1 MSIWDLVAWFFWS
14 FVFISYLM
22 VVFTIIGDIFRD
34 SSLNGWLKAVWI
46 IFLVFLPFLTSLV
59 YLIARGQGMAERRGE
74 QLAELRAAQTAY
86 IRETAGSSSP
96 ADDIT
101 KARGLLDSGV
111 ITQSEFET
119 LKAKALAS

>member
-1 MSIWDLVAWFFWS
+1 MDIWNLVGWFFWS

-34 SSLNGWLKAVWI
+34 SSLNGWLKALWI

-59 YLIARGQGMAERRGE
+59 YLIVRGAGMAERRAE
-74 QLAELRAAQTAY
+74 QMNEVRASQAAY

-101 KARGLLDSGV
+101 KARGLLDAGV
-111 ITQSEFET
+111 ITSTEFDV
-119 LKAKALAS
+119 LKAKALA

>member
-34 SSLNGWLKAVWI
+34 SSLNGWLKAVWV

-59 YLIARGQGMAERRGE
+59 YLIARGQGMAQRRGE
-74 QLAELRAAQTAY
+74 QIAELHAAQTAY

-111 ITQSEFET
+111 ITSAEFET

>member
-1 MSIWDLVAWFFWS
+1 MSIWDLVAWFFWA

-34 SSLNGWLKAVWI
+34 SALNGWLKAVWI
-46 IFLVFLPFLTSLV
+46 IFLVFLPLLTSLV
-59 YLIARGQGMAERRGE
+59 YLIARGQGMAQRRGE
-74 QLAELRAAQTAY
+74 QIAELQAAQTAY
-86 IRETAGSSSP
+86 IRETAGSSP

-111 ITQSEFET
+111 ITQAEFET

>member
-59 YLIARGQGMAERRGE
+59 YLIVRGQGMAERRGE

>member
-34 SSLNGWLKAVWI
+34 SSLNGWVKAVWI

>member
-34 SSLNGWLKAVWI
+34 SSLNGWLKAVWV

-59 YLIARGQGMAERRGE
+59 YLIARGQGMAQRRGE
-74 QLAELRAAQTAY
+74 QIAELQAAQTAY
-86 IRETAGSSSP
+86 IRETAGSSP

-111 ITQSEFET
+111 ITQAEFET

>member
-59 YLIARGQGMAERRGE
+59 YLIARGQGMAQRRGA
-74 QLAELRAAQTAY
+74 QFAELQAAQTAY
-86 IRETAGSSSP
+86 IRETAGSSP

-111 ITQSEFET
+111 ITQAEFET

>member
-14 FVFISYLM
+14 FVSISYLM
-22 VVFTIIGDIFRD
+22 VVFTIIGDLFRD

-59 YLIARGQGMAERRGE
+59 YLIARGQGMAQRRGE
-74 QLAELRAAQTAY
+74 QIAGLQAAQAAY
-86 IRETAGSSSP
+86 IRETAGSSP
-96 ADDIT
+96 ADDIA

-111 ITQSEFET
+111 ITQAEFET

>member
-1 MSIWDLVAWFFWS
+1 MSIWDLVAWFFWA

-59 YLIARGQGMAERRGE
+59 YLIARGQGMAQRRGE
-74 QLAELRAAQTAY
+74 QIAELQSAQTAY
-86 IRETAGSSSP
+86 IRETAGSSP

-111 ITQSEFET
+111 ITQAEFET

>member
-1 MSIWDLVAWFFWS
+1 MSIWDLMAWFFWA
-14 FVFISYLM
+14 FVFVSYLM

-59 YLIARGQGMAERRGE
+59 YLIARGQGMAQRRGE
-74 QLAELRAAQTAY
+74 QIAELQAAQTAY
-86 IRETAGSSSP
+86 IRETAGSSP

-111 ITQSEFET
+111 ITQAEFET

>member
-1 MSIWDLVAWFFWS
+1 MSIWDLVAWFFWA

-59 YLIARGQGMAERRGE
+59 YLIARGQGMAQRRGE
-74 QLAELRAAQTAY
+74 QIAELQAAQTAY
-86 IRETAGSSSP
+86 IRETAGSSP

-111 ITQSEFET
+111 ITQTEFET

>member
-59 YLIARGQGMAERRGE
+59 YLIARGQGMAQRRGE
-74 QLAELRAAQTAY
+74 QIAELRAAQTAY
-86 IRETAGSSSP
+86 IRETAGSSP

-111 ITQSEFET
+111 ITQAEFET

>member
-34 SSLNGWLKAVWI
+34 SSLNGWLKAAWI
-46 IFLVFLPFLTSLV
+46 IFLVFLPFLTALV
-59 YLIARGQGMAERRGE
+59 YLIARGQGMAQRRGE
-74 QLAELRAAQTAY
+74 QIAELQAAQTAY
-86 IRETAGSSSP
+86 IRETAGSSP

-111 ITQSEFET
+111 ITQAEFET

>member
-34 SSLNGWLKAVWI
+34 SSLNGWLKAVWVV
-46 IFLVFLPFLTSLV
+46 FLVFLPFLTALV
-59 YLIARGQGMAERRGE
+59 YLIARGQGMAQRRAE
-74 QLAELRAAQTAY
+74 QIAELQAAQTAY
-86 IRETAGSSSP
+86 IRETAGSSP

-111 ITQSEFET
+111 ITQAEFET

>member
-34 SSLNGWLKAVWI
+34 SSLNGWLKAVWV
-46 IFLVFLPFLTSLV
+46 IFLVFLPFLTALV
-59 YLIARGQGMAERRGE
+59 YLIARGQGMAQRRGE
-74 QLAELRAAQTAY
+74 QIAELQAAQTAY
-86 IRETAGSSSP
+86 IRETAGSSP

-111 ITQSEFET
+111 ITQAEFET

>member
-1 MSIWDLVAWFFWS
+1 MDIWNLVGWFFWS

-34 SSLNGWLKAVWI
+34 SSLNGWLKALWI

-59 YLIARGQGMAERRGE
+59 YLIVRGAGMAERRAE
-74 QLAELRAAQTAY
+74 QMNEVRASQAAY

-101 KARGLLDSGV
+101 KARGLLDAGV
-111 ITQSEFET
+111 ITSTEFDV
-119 LKAKALAS
+119 LKAKALV

>member
-34 SSLNGWLKAVWI
+34 SSLNGWLKAAWI
-46 IFLVFLPFLTSLV
+46 IFLVFLPFLTALV
-59 YLIARGQGMAERRGE
+59 YLIARGQGMAQRRGE
-74 QLAELRAAQTAY
+74 QIAELQAAQTAY
-86 IRETAGSSSP
+86 VRETAGSSP

-111 ITQSEFET
+111 ITQAEFET

>member
-1 MSIWDLVAWFFWS
+1 MSIWDLVAWFFWA

-59 YLIARGQGMAERRGE
+59 YLIARGQGMAQRRGE
-74 QLAELRAAQTAY
+74 QIAELQAAQTAY
-86 IRETAGSSSP
+86 IRETAGSSP

-101 KARGLLDSGV
+101 KARSLLDSGV
-111 ITQSEFET
+111 ITQAEFET

>member
-1 MSIWDLVAWFFWS
+1 MDIWNLVGWFFWS

-34 SSLNGWLKAVWI
+34 SSLNGWLKALWI

-59 YLIARGQGMAERRGE
+59 YLIARGAGMAERRGE
-74 QLAELRAAQTAY
+74 QMNAMRASQEAY

-101 KARGLLDSGV
+101 KARGLLDAGV
-111 ITQSEFET
+111 ITSAEFDV
-119 LKAKALAS
+119 LKAKALA

>member
-1 MSIWDLVAWFFWS
+1 MSIWDLVAWFFWA

-59 YLIARGQGMAERRGE
+59 YLIARGQGMAQRRGE
-74 QLAELRAAQTAY
+74 QIAELQAAQTAY
-86 IRETAGSSSP
+86 IRETAGSSP

-111 ITQSEFET
+111 ITQAEFET

>member
-1 MSIWDLVAWFFWS
+1 
-14 FVFISYLM
+14 M

-59 YLIARGQGMAERRGE
+59 YLIARGQGMAQRRGE
-74 QLAELRAAQTAY
+74 QIAELQAAQTAY
-86 IRETAGSSSP
+86 IRETAGSSP

-111 ITQSEFET
+111 ITQAEFET

>member
-1 MSIWDLVAWFFWS
+1 MSIWDLVAWFFWA

-59 YLIARGQGMAERRGE
+59 YLIARGQGMAQRRGE
-74 QLAELRAAQTAY
+74 QIAELQAAQTTY
-86 IRETAGSSSP
+86 IRETAGSSP

-111 ITQSEFET
+111 ITQAEFET

>member
-34 SSLNGWLKAVWI
+34 SSLNGWLKAVWV
-46 IFLVFLPFLTSLV
+46 IFLVFLPFLTALV
-59 YLIARGQGMAERRGE
+59 YLIARGQGMAQRRGE
-74 QLAELRAAQTAY
+74 QIAELQAAQTAY
-86 IRETAGSSSP
+86 IRETAGSSP

-101 KARGLLDSGV
+101 KAHGLLDSGV
-111 ITQSEFET
+111 ITQAEFET

>member
-1 MSIWDLVAWFFWS
+1 MDIWNLVGWFFWS

-34 SSLNGWLKAVWI
+34 SSLSGWLKALWI

-59 YLIARGQGMAERRGE
+59 YLIVRGAGMAERRAE
-74 QLAELRAAQTAY
+74 QMNEVRASQAAY

-101 KARGLLDSGV
+101 KARGLLDAGV
-111 ITQSEFET
+111 ITSTEFDV
-119 LKAKALAS
+119 LKAKALA

>member
-1 MSIWDLVAWFFWS
+1 MSIWDLVAWFFWA

-59 YLIARGQGMAERRGE
+59 YLIARGQGMAQRRGE
-74 QLAELRAAQTAY
+74 QIAELQAAQTAY
-86 IRETAGSSSP
+86 IRETAGSSP

-111 ITQSEFET
+111 ITQVEFET

>member
-1 MSIWDLVAWFFWS
+1 MSLWDLVGWFFWS

-34 SSLNGWLKAVWI
+34 SSLNGWLKAVWV

-74 QLAELRAAQTAY
+74 QLEQMRAAQTAY

-96 ADDIT
+96 ADDIV

-111 ITQSEFET
+111 ITPAEFEV
-119 LKAKALAS
+119 LKGKALAS

>member
-1 MSIWDLVAWFFWS
+1 MNIWNLVGWFFWS

-59 YLIARGQGMAERRGE
+59 YLIARGAGMAERRGE
-74 QLAELRAAQTAY
+74 QMNAMRASQAAY

-101 KARGLLDSGV
+101 KARGLLDAGV
-111 ITQSEFET
+111 ITSGEFDV
-119 LKAKALAS
+119 LKAKALA

>member
-34 SSLNGWLKAVWI
+34 SSLNGWLKAAWI
-46 IFLVFLPFLTSLV
+46 IFLVFLPFLTALV
-59 YLIARGQGMAERRGE
+59 YLIARGQGMAQRRGE
-74 QLAELRAAQTAY
+74 QIAELQAAQTAY
-86 IRETAGSSSP
+86 IRETAGSSP

-111 ITQSEFET
+111 ITQAEFET
-119 LKAKALAS
+119 LKAKALAG

>member
-1 MSIWDLVAWFFWS
+1 MSIWDLVAWFFWA

-59 YLIARGQGMAERRGE
+59 YLIARGQGMAQRRGE
-74 QLAELRAAQTAY
+74 QIAELQAAQTAY
-86 IRETAGSSSP
+86 IRETAGSSP

-111 ITQSEFET
+111 ITQAEFET
-119 LKAKALAS
+119 LEAKALAS

>member
-34 SSLNGWLKAVWI
+34 SSLNGWWKAVWI